1 MATLTGARRIGV
13 PNMKLIRLKGWP
25 ILQQLH
31 LEESLFRTS
40 SDNICIFNDGTN
52 VPSIVMGAS
61 GKLAELVEIKP
72 VLRDQVPVIKRFSGG
87 GTVIVDKD
95 TVFVTFICNK
105 DAIPGLQPYPRPIMS
120 WSSQIYDHVFDKA
133 CNFQLRENDY
143 VFGNHK
149 FGGNAQSITKR
160 RWIHHTSF
168 LWDYEIENMAY
179 LKLPTRAPEYRLARS
194 HTEFICR
201 MKDYLARSEFIDKT
215 ISALGS
221 HFSMEHV
228 ELEPSQQSLAA
239 DFVPSSREIT
249 IQEMEEALAE
259 LASEI
264 VGTLLGEPHSNS
276 GPSSSSCNARGDPPV
291 VSDCWFN
298 CTLEDI
304 SGEDKQQRLR
314 KDRTSVVYLI

>member
-1 MATLTGARRIGV
+1 MERMSQALSWV
-13 PNMKLIRLKGWP
+13 LL
-25 ILQQLH
+25 
-31 LEESLFRTS
+31 
-40 SDNICIFNDGTN
+40 
-52 VPSIVMGAS
+52 
-61 GKLAELVEIKP
+61 
-72 VLRDQVPVIKRFSGG
+72 VLRDQGPVIRRFSGG

-120 WSSQIYDHVFDKA
+120 WNSQIYEHVFDKA

-168 LWDYEIENMAY
+168 LWDYKIENMAY

-201 MKDYLARSEFIDKT
+201 LKDYLARSEFIDKT

-249 IQEMEEALAE
+249 MQEMEEALAE
-259 LASEI
+259 LTSE
-264 VGTLLGEPHSNS
+264 EPAAYSLS
-276 GPSSSSCNARGDPPV
+276 
-291 VSDCWFN
+291 
-298 CTLEDI
+298 
-304 SGEDKQQRLR
+304 K
-314 KDRTSVVYLI
+314 